1 MGDMDGKV
9 AVITGAGSGMGKAC
23 ARLFV
28 HEGAKVVAGDISGR
42 EKDTAVELGESVLPF
57 HCDVAEE
64 QDVIAMFEAAVRRF
78 GRVDAVLNVAGVADG
93 VPLVDVGLEQYEKVM
108 SVDLRGV
115 FWGTKHAVLTMR
127 VTGGGS
133 IVNWSS
139 LTAFA
144 NSGAYASVYAAAKAG
159 VIALTRTAATEYA
172 ADGIR
177 ANSVC
182 PGIILTDM
190 GGAAIESAPDKVK
203 KPALGRGGRPE
214 EVAQLALFLASDR
227 SSYITGQAISI
238 DGGWGAR
245 LA

>member
-1 MGDMDGKV
+1 MGEMDGKV
-9 AVITGAGSGMGKAC
+9 TVITGAGSGMGKAC
-23 ARLFV
+23 AQLFAQ
-28 HEGAKVVAGDISGR
+28 EGAKVVAGDISGR
-42 EKDTAVELGESVLPF
+42 EKDTAVELGDSVLPV
-57 HCDVAEE
+57 HCDVAQE
-64 QDVIAMFEAAVRRF
+64 QDVIAMFEAAVRQF

-93 VPLVDVGLEQYEKVM
+93 TPLVDVGLEQYERVM

-115 FWGTKHAVLTMR
+115 FWGTKHAIRTMR
-127 VTGGGS
+127 ATGGGS

-190 GGAAIESAPDKVK
+190 GQSAIQLAPDKIK

-227 SSYITGQAISI
+227 SSYITGLAIPI